1 MDVPGS
7 PAVLSGFEAVE
18 EPVQQLATTEGRL
31 VTTAVVLV
39 VALSVTLAVLPAA
52 LRATSSVVRGRVLPD
67 GVVEILDILNAA
79 LPTTVTGVTLRGLQA
94 TILGTATVALFVTWG
109 MVDAAVT
116 VVDLLWTSLPFAG
129 QFLLTLVVLA
139 LAYVAADSLQ
149 SGVRE
154 FSDETERITAH
165 QEEIMLRVGHLAVML
180 VVASGLFTLWGFNLS
195 GLLVGA
201 GALSVIIGLAAR
213 QTLGSMVA
221 GLVLMF
227 TRPFTVGDW
236 VQIGDYEG
244 TVTHITVMHTKLQEF
259 DGRQVTIPNDS
270 VSNQPIRNLSYQEVL
285 RLQTEV
291 GVDYDADPAHA
302 EQVALAAVESADTV
316 VDGPP
321 PEATATTFGDS
332 AVVLE
337 LLYWI
342 DDPNPL
348 DARRARRDVVHSV
361 KERFEAEDIG
371 MPFPTRTL
379 QRRDES
385 DARVIPEPAA
395 GEPRADGSD

>member
-1 MDVPGS
+1 MDVSGS
-7 PAVLSGFEAVE
+7 VTVLSEFEAVE
-18 EPVQQLATTEGRL
+18 QLVQQLTTTEGRL

-39 VALSVTLAVLPAA
+39 VALSVTFAVLPAA
-52 LRATSSVVRGRVLPD
+52 LRATSGVVRGRVLPD

-79 LPTTVTGVTLRGLQA
+79 LPTTVTGVTLRGLQT
-94 TILGTATVALFVTWG
+94 TILGTAAVALLLTWG
-109 MVDAAVT
+109 MIDAAAA
-116 VVDLLWTSLPFAG
+116 VVDLLWRSLPFAG

-149 SGVRE
+149 SGVQE
-154 FSDETERITAH
+154 FSDQTERITAH
-165 QEEIMLRVGHLAVML
+165 QEEIMLRVGHLGIML
-180 VVASGLFTLWGFNLS
+180 VVISGLFTLWGFNLS

-213 QTLGSMVA
+213 QTLGSMIA

-236 VQIGDYEG
+236 VQIGDHEG

-259 DGRQVTIPNDS
+259 DGRQVIIPNDS
-270 VSNQPIRNLSYQEVL
+270 VSNRPIRNLSYQEVL

-302 EQVALAAVESADTV
+302 EQVALAAIESADTV

-321 PEATATTFGDS
+321 PEATATAFGDS

-337 LLYWI
+337 LRYWI

-348 DARRARRDVVHSV
+348 DARRARRDVVHNI
-361 KERFEAEDIG
+361 KTRFEAENIG

-379 QRRDES
+379 QTRNED
-385 DARVIPEPAA
+385 DTRVIPEPAA
-395 GEPRADGSD
+395 GEPRADGSN